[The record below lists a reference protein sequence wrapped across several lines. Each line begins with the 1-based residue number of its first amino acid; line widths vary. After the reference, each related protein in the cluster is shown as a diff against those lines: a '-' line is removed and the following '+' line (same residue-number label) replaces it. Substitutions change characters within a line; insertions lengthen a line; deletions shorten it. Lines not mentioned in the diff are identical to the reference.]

1 MNLNKPNHSENRNH
15 NNSHGN
21 WKNNPS
27 SVALFSI
34 LLITTGVILLLN
46 SFDIIPDNISD
57 IIISWPMLLIAIGVF
72 GFTKERHNFGN
83 LILITIGVF
92 FLVPKMWDIDNYAS
106 TFWPIILILL
116 GLLLITRFSGMKSR
130 LSDISQSSNQGSDDL
145 IDDVSIFGGG
155 ERIYTTQNFK
165 GGKIT
170 AIFGGSEIDLSRAS
184 LGQGVNT
191 LEITYIFGGSNII
204 VPQNWRIQM
213 ETTSI
218 FGSIS
223 DKRRMIDIGSFEENT
238 TLIIKGSAIFG
249 GGEIKSY

>member
-1 MNLNKPNHSENRNH
+1 MNQNIPNHSENKKYNNH
-15 NNSHGN
+15 NGN

-27 SVALFSI
+27 SVALFAI
-34 LLITTGVILLLN
+34 LLITAGVILLLN
-46 SFDIIPDNISD
+46 SFNIIPDNISH
-57 IIISWPMLLIAIGVF
+57 IIISWPMFLIALGVF
-72 GFTKERHNFGN
+72 GFTKERRNFGN
-83 LILITIGVF
+83 LVLITVGVF
-92 FLVPKMWDIDNYAS
+92 FLVPRMWDINNYAS

-116 GLLLITRFSGMKSR
+116 GILLITKYSSMKNR
-130 LSDISQSSNQGSDDL
+130 VNNISKSANQGSDDL

-155 ERIYTTQNFK
+155 ERIYTTQNFQ

-170 AIFGGSEIDLSRAS
+170 AIFGGSEIDLSRAK
-184 LGQGVNT
+184 LAPGTNVLDVT
-191 LEITYIFGGSNII
+191 FIFGGSNII

-223 DKRRMIDIGSFEENT
+223 DKRRVIDISSFEKDT

-249 GGEIKSY
+249 GSEIKSY

>member
-1 MNLNKPNHSENRNH
+1 MNPNNSNQSKNRNSNH
-15 NNSHGN
+15 PHGD

-34 LLITTGVILLLN
+34 ILITAGVILLLN
-46 SFDIIPDNISD
+46 SFEIIPDNISH
-57 IIISWPMLLIAIGVF
+57 IIISWPMLLIAIGIF

-83 LILITIGVF
+83 LMLLTIGVF
-92 FLVPKMWDIDNYAS
+92 FLVPRMWNIDNYES
-106 TFWPIILILL
+106 TFWPIMLILL
-116 GLLLITRFSGMKSR
+116 GILMITRFSSMKSR
-130 LSDISQSSNQGSDDL
+130 LSDVSKSANQGSDDL

-155 ERIYTTQNFK
+155 ERIYTTQNFQ

-170 AIFGGSEIDLSRAS
+170 AIFGGSEIDLSRAK
-184 LGQGVNT
+184 LAQGTNV
-191 LEITYIFGGSNII
+191 LEVTFIFGGSNII

-218 FGSIS
+218 FGSVS
-223 DKRRMIDIGSFEENT
+223 DKRRVIDVDSFEKDT
-238 TLIIKGSAIFG
+238 SLIIKGSAIFG